1 MSRRTFLVTGATGN
15 TGGATLEQMLARG
28 HHVRALAHRQ
38 DDRAKRLQGL
48 GAEVVFG
55 DFLNLKDVR
64 AALRGVAGAYF
75 CYPIRPGIIQATAF
89 FAQAAKEAGVEC
101 VVNMSQISAR
111 EDAKSHA
118 AQDHWLAERV
128 FDWSGLTVVHLR
140 PTYFAEWLLYLAPM
154 IRAGLLHVPFGTGR
168 HAPITAEDQARVIVG
183 ILENPSPHGGKAYP
197 LYGPVEFTY
206 QGIADV
212 LNRVRSPFNVS
223 AAAQAA
229 GVAAVEDLEALNR
242 ARAHNERWLPWF
254 SARLAALGLRLTPSV
269 ANFVLARFP
278 DNSLKN
284 ADAAF
289 AFLQSR
295 GILTRKM
302 AAYGLPQH
310 LRITIGTGPEME
322 TVAATV
328 AEFMAAR

>member
-1 MSRRTFLVTGATGN
+1 MSRRTFLVTGATGD
-15 TGGATLEQMLARG
+15 TGGATVEQMLARG

-55 DFLNLKDVR
+55 DFLNLDDVR

-154 IRAGLLHVPFGTGR
+154 IRAGLLSTCR
-168 HAPITAEDQARVIVG
+168 SAPAVMHQLPLRTRPALSWGFWKTPVRTAAR
-183 ILENPSPHGGKAYP
+183 L
-197 LYGPVEFTY
+197 T
-206 QGIADV
+206 
-212 LNRVRSPFNVS
+212 RCTVRSSSPTRGSPMFS
-223 AAAQAA
+223 AACW
-229 GVAAVEDLEALNR
+229 E
-242 ARAHNERWLPWF
+242 
-254 SARLAALGLRLTPSV
+254 
-269 ANFVLARFP
+269 
-278 DNSLKN
+278 
-284 ADAAF
+284 
-289 AFLQSR
+289 
-295 GILTRKM
+295 
-302 AAYGLPQH
+302 
-310 LRITIGTGPEME
+310 
-322 TVAATV
+322 
-328 AEFMAAR
+328 

>member
-1 MSRRTFLVTGATGN
+1 MSRQTFLVTGATGD
-15 TGGATLEQMLARG
+15 TGGATVEQMLARG

-55 DFLNLKDVR
+55 DFLNLDDVR
-64 AALRGVAGAYF
+64 EALRGVAGAYF
-75 CYPIRPGIIQATAF
+75 CYPIRPGIIQATAL
-89 FAQAAKEAGVEC
+89 FAQAAKETGVAC

-128 FDWSGLTVVHLR
+128 FDWSGITVVHLR

-183 ILENPSPHGGKAYP
+183 IVENSSQHGGKAYR

-206 QGIADV
+206 QGIANV
-212 LNRVRSPFNVS
+212 LSRVLGKEIQYKQVS
-223 AAAQAA
+223 IETMLRMMASGGQKPPA
-229 GVAAVEDLEALNR
+229 GHN
-242 ARAHNERWLPWF
+242 ARALYGEFEQAPDRRAGD
-254 SARLAALGLRLTPSV
+254 S
-269 ANFVLARFP
+269 FV
-278 DNSLKN
+278 
-284 ADAAF
+284 
-289 AFLQSR
+289 
-295 GILTRKM
+295 I
-302 AAYGLPQH
+302 QH
-310 LRITIGTGPEME
+310 LREVAIDHQNGVFAGTNDLVETIGGRPGTTLEAFIDKHRE
-322 TVAATV
+322 AFV
-328 AEFMAAR
+328 

>member
-1 MSRRTFLVTGATGN
+1 MSRRTFLVTGATGD
-15 TGGATLEQMLARG
+15 TGGATVEQILARG

-55 DFLNLKDVR
+55 DFLNLDDVR
-64 AALRGVAGAYF
+64 AALQGVAGAYF
-75 CYPIRPGIIQATAF
+75 CYPIRPGIIQATAI
-89 FAQAAKEAGVEC
+89 FAQAAKEAGVAC

-168 HAPITAEDQARVIVG
+168 HAPIAAEDQARVIVG
-183 ILENPSPHGGKAYP
+183 ILENPSQHGGKAYP

-206 QGIADV
+206 QGIANV
-212 LNRVRSPFNVS
+212 LSRVLGKEVQYKQVS
-223 AAAQAA
+223 IETMLQMMASGGQKPPAGHNARALYGEFEQAPDRRA
-229 GVAAVEDLEALNR
+229 GDSFAMQHLREVAIDHQNGVFAGTNDLVETIGGRPATTLEAFIDKHR
-242 ARAHNERWLPWF
+242 
-254 SARLAALGLRLTPSV
+254 
-269 ANFVLARFP
+269 
-278 DNSLKN
+278 
-284 ADAAF
+284 AAF
-289 AFLQSR
+289 A
-295 GILTRKM
+295 
-302 AAYGLPQH
+302 
-310 LRITIGTGPEME
+310 
-322 TVAATV
+322 
-328 AEFMAAR
+328 